1 MGGRNRRRGLGRLCF
16 LRTALLLTCSPF
28 RCNALPSDLDE
39 WGGKSASHVVSDFA
53 VGTIAAGL
61 ADIAAAPFQTI
72 KSLVQSGSDLRSM
85 HTKALELLDSK
96 GRPIKE
102 KGVCKIVHVPL
113 PPAEILAKLF
123 GENGLTIVSA
133 MRWSVTGMAMV
144 IFTRLIPIFTILA
157 RGSTAAGEADRRD
170 GAAGLMAAV
179 ASAGLYMPLLTLFR
193 RDSDLFRR
201 DTAVVDYLTIC
212 RTLEHIVAS
221 EVFRRA
227 HAESWNGVRWSP
239 LAIRWSFAAP
249 LLHAVLAAA
258 IVPLEL
264 RSVDQ
269 GRGLAVENG
278 GGFEGRGVG
287 GGWRRWWALKSL
299 EFAVRGGVLH
309 YVLMQGHGWLSRSW
323 MFFGGAGHKPL
334 KVREERGVAFYSG
347 KVKTL
352 KRYYLTHQ
360 HNETRQEYAMSAYP
374 ILT

>member
-1 MGGRNRRRGLGRLCF
+1 MVGSRNRRRGLGRVW
-16 LRTALLLTCSPF
+16 LRTALLLSCIPF
-28 RCNALPSDLDE
+28 CCNALPSDLDE
-39 WGGKSASHVVSDFA
+39 WGGKSASQVVSDFA

-96 GRPIKE
+96 GRTIKE
-102 KGVCKIVHVPL
+102 KGVCKVVHVPL

-123 GENGLTIVSA
+123 GEHGLSLVSA
-133 MRWSVTGMAMV
+133 MRWSVTGMAFV

-157 RGSTAAGEADRRD
+157 RGSTAAGETDRRD

-179 ASAGLYMPLLTLFR
+179 ASAGLYVPLLALI
-193 RDSDLFRR
+193 RR

-212 RTLEHIVAS
+212 RTLEHIVAA

-227 HAESWNGVRWSP
+227 HAESWNARVRWSP

-249 LLHAVLAAA
+249 VLHAVLAAA

-269 GRGLAVENG
+269 GRGLAMEKG
-278 GGFEGRGVG
+278 GGFEGRGVRG

-323 MFFGGAGHKPL
+323 MFFGGHKPP
-334 KVREERGVAFYSG
+334 KVREERGVASYSG
-347 KVKTL
+347 KVKIL

-360 HNETRQEYAMSAYP
+360 HNETRQEYATSAYL